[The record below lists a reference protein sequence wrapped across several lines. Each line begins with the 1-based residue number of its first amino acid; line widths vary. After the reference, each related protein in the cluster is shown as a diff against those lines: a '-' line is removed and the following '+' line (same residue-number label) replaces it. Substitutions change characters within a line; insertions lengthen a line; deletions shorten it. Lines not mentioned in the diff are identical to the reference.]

1 MFLNARSIKKTEAA
15 ISLSLDLAHH
25 NIDVCCLTETW
36 LKSESEDSYIYIPD
50 YILLRHG
57 RNPENSNKSTGGGI
71 CAYIRSI
78 FNVKKLTPN
87 NCNLFEVLWLL
98 VDISPPHILCVV
110 YYPPL
115 INRKEDYLDYL
126 TKTFD
131 EVLRQYPHAAFII
144 GGDFNDFDTGAIESS
159 LGIHSVFTGVTHK
172 RSQLDYVMV
181 LQKALVKQC
190 FSMKTTMKTDHLAL
204 VVKPRV
210 PIPTV
215 RRKVSSVIN
224 DITKDA
230 N

>member
-1 MFLNARSIKKTEAA
+1 MPTFDLHSMLKNSHITTATCLKCCGSSSTYLPAYPLCCI
-15 ISLSLDLAHH
+15 LS
-25 NIDVCCLTETW
+25 
-36 LKSESEDSYIYIPD
+36 
-50 YILLRHG
+50 
-57 RNPENSNKSTGGGI
+57 ST
-71 CAYIRSI
+71 
-78 FNVKKLTPN
+78 
-87 NCNLFEVLWLL
+87 
-98 VDISPPHILCVV
+98 
-110 YYPPL
+110 PL
-115 INRKEDYLDYL
+115 INRKENYLDYL

-131 EVLRQYPHAAFII
+131 EFLRQYPHAAFII

-172 RSQLDYVMV
+172 RPQLDYVMV
-181 LQKALVKQC
+181 LQKAPVKQC
-190 FSMKTTMKTDHLAL
+190 FSMKTTIKTDHLAL